1 MIDVNLLIL
10 TIALYVYWLNATV
23 KGDCQGTSWLSSV
36 TTSPSTVQRVWVQ
49 SLAGSKDPR
58 RLSAKKAKLKTEVI
72 LLKIIS
78 IKTLKNG
85 PH

>member
-1 MIDVNLLIL
+1 MLQLKEIVRGLLGCPVL
-10 TIALYVYWLNATV
+10 RLHLP
-23 KGDCQGTSWLSSV
+23 L
-36 TTSPSTVQRVWVQ
+36 QRVWVQ